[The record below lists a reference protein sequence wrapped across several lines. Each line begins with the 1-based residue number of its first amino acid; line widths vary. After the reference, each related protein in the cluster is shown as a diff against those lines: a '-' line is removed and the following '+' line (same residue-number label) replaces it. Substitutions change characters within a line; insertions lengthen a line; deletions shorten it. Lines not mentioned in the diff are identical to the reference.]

1 MKKLK
6 LIRKQTPALIDF
18 ILDTWRGYMI
28 LSVSRF
34 SWSRRKLGVFQHVI
48 TVIFCLLFLRVMFVK
63 ETFDIAMSK
72 SRLLLF
78 ITYTLSVFCSMSAV
92 NNSCLFVKTGID
104 INLSYSKA
112 ATICQIKDIPSLLR
126 LFLKKLDPNLS
137 TFGTEF
143 VQTVACRNIVLGL
156 SGYCSRFCVQG
167 WIIWLCSRWRHLV
180 RARLAVPSGWCGL
193 KIGEIKPSGLHD
205 YYS

>member
-72 SRLLLF
+72 SKLLLF

-126 LFLKKLDPNLS
+126 LFLKKAGPKLVNIWNWIC
-137 TFGTEF
+137 
-143 VQTVACRNIVLGL
+143 ANCRMQKYCAGIVRVLFSLLCPGL
-156 SGYCSRFCVQG
+156 NYLIMQ
-167 WIIWLCSRWRHLV
+167 
-180 RARLAVPSGWCGL
+180 
-193 KIGEIKPSGLHD
+193 
-205 YYS
+205 